1 MPIAPTPDDAIPTP
15 TSTRG
20 RRTVPAML
28 GAILG
33 VALMASIWSPPGA
46 LAAASGHAA
55 GADTVLRD
63 GYVYTVD
70 PGDPVARALAI
81 DQGEIVYVGGDAGA
95 ARFIGPD
102 TKVIDLKG
110 RMVMPGLI
118 DAHLHEVMKPA
129 QPTCDLEAKP
139 LTTEEFRAKISACL
153 QNPKLHTAIPG
164 AKNDFLPVDN
174 FYIQFLRPAGTEAT
188 KQLFAGLTDRP
199 IVVETAITGHEIL
212 VNQAALDLAGITA
225 STPDPEGGHIVHG
238 ADGQPNGLL
247 TDLAMELV
255 RKLVPPPPPITVQEE
270 SNLAAAKM
278 KEFAREGVT
287 TFFQAESSPEMMTA
301 FALLRKENR
310 LTARA
315 HFAPLAAYAAGELKD
330 PPKVYAKLEKLR
342 RETEVQR
349 QIPLQVRSWRPGKQ
363 QGRRLIAEPA
373 VSVDAAKFYL
383 DGVLQYP
390 DQSAALFK
398 PYLGTNGK
406 PRTGPGARGDL
417 FITDKVL
424 DPVVLEF
431 DRLGFQPHIH
441 AIGDRAVH
449 VALNAFQYAQNHD
462 RKLAWASRPGIAHAE
477 LVDPRDYPRFKQFN
491 VTAAMGLQWAKPA
504 PDSTEAVKPYLGN
517 RFNLYEPEQ
526 PITAAGGHVS
536 MGSDCCLDPF
546 AEWFDLEVSILR
558 EADWGP
564 EFPEFAGKLNS
575 LPGLSL
581 AQAIRVVTVNG
592 AYQLHQDATTGS
604 LQKGKL
610 ADLVVLNQNIAK
622 VPRDDISNTEPLLTM
637 VGGKRVWV
645 DPSMRSA
652 WGGEQSWAGS

>member
-1 MPIAPTPDDAIPTP
+1 MTTGPRTDPDTAILH
-15 TSTRG
+15 G
-20 RRTVPAML
+20 RRRSVVSLL
-28 GAILG
+28 GAMIA
-33 VALMASIWSPPGA
+33 VAALTAAVWSPS
-46 LAAASGHAA
+46 AASSASAMPSGE
-55 GADTVLRD
+55 ADTVLRD

-70 PGDPVARALAI
+70 PGHPVAQALAI
-81 DQGEIVYVGGDAGA
+81 DHGEIVYVGGDRGV
-95 ARFIGPD
+95 ARFVGPE
-102 TKVIDLKG
+102 TQVIDLHG
-110 RMVMPGLI
+110 RMVMPGLV

-129 QPTCDLEAKP
+129 QPSCDLEAKP
-139 LTTEEFRAKISACL
+139 LTVAEFRSKITACL
-153 QNPKLHTAIPG
+153 ANRKLHTATPG
-164 AKNDFLPVDN
+164 AKDDFLPVTN

-199 IVVETAITGHEIL
+199 IIVETAITGHEIL

-287 TFFQAESSPEMMTA
+287 TFFNAQSSPEMLKA

-315 HFAPLAAYAAGELKD
+315 HFAPLAAYAAGELKN
-330 PPKVYAKLEKLR
+330 PPKVYAELVKLR
-342 RETEVQR
+342 RETEVPR

-363 QGRRLIAEPA
+363 QGRKLIAEPA

-383 DGVLQYP
+383 DGVLQFP

-424 DPVVLEF
+424 DSVLLEF
-431 DRLGFQPHIH
+431 DRLGFQPHVH

-449 VALNAFQYAQNHD
+449 VALNAFQYAQAHD
-462 RKLAWASRPGIAHAE
+462 RNLAWDSRPTIAHAE
-477 LVDPRDYPRFKQFN
+477 LVDPRDYPRFKQFD
-491 VTAAMGLQWAKPA
+491 VTASMGLQWAKPA

-526 PITAAGGHVS
+526 PITAAGGRVS

-546 AEWFDLEVSILR
+546 LPWFDLEVSILR

-575 LPGLSL
+575 LRGLSL

-592 AYQLHQDATTGS
+592 AYQLHQDQTTGS

-622 VPRDDISNTEPLLTM
+622 VPRDDISKTEPLLTM

-652 WGGEQSWAGS
+652 WGGEQSWTGS